1 MSDVTLFNYDG
12 IHKKDVS
19 QSQPQV
25 FNFKNNK
32 IRVILENGE
41 PLFLGA
47 DVADALCYDKKS
59 KMYERL
65 DDDEKVVKNPKNTQ
79 SSILEL
85 PENVNKVIFLTEAGL
100 YNAILGS
107 TKPEAKEFKK
117 WVTGEVLPS
126 IRKTGSY
133 SAQHKLPQTY
143 AEALLEAGRL
153 ALENE
158 KLLAE
163 AKENAPKV
171 ECYNKIMDSKDA
183 IDFLTFS
190 KLAKIGRNT
199 LFKKCR
205 ELKIL
210 MSNNMPYQEFIDIG
224 YFRVVESSYRQYD
237 ESKIYTKTLIL
248 PKGQAFLL
256 KKLKLKKED

>member
-1 MSDVTLFNYDG
+1 MSDVTLFN
-12 IHKKDVS
+12 
-19 QSQPQV
+19 QPQI
-25 FNFKNNK
+25 FNFNDSN

-41 PLFLGA
+41 PLFCLSDVCKILGFRDGTHIKRAIDREFDKGGDFKSYPLETKGGKQNFSFITESELYFVLVRSDA
-47 DVADALCYDKKS
+47 DTAKPF
-59 KMYERL
+59 RQW
-65 DDDEKVVKNPKNTQ
+65 VVK
-79 SSILEL
+79 
-85 PENVNKVIFLTEAGL
+85 
-100 YNAILGS
+100 
-107 TKPEAKEFKK
+107 
-117 WVTGEVLPS
+117 EVLPE

-224 YFRVVESSYRQYD
+224 CFRVVESSYRQYD